1 MAVDV
6 KHNIAN
12 CKTCR
17 KDVPGHTKE
26 TLHSHIIP
34 KFNEPCKKVGMEMFT
49 HKSINYNIIVI
60 TDYLSD
66 NFEFEKIA
74 DMRASAVINISKI
87 CFSRLG
93 IPIYV
98 HSDNGVQFTA
108 R

>member
-1 MAVDV
+1 MAIDV
-6 KHNIAN
+6 KHNIAT

-17 KDVPGHTKE
+17 KYVPEHTKE

-34 KFNEPCKKVGMEMFT
+34 NEPCKKVGMEMFT

-74 DMRASAVINISKI
+74 DMRASAVINISNI
-87 CFSRLG
+87 CLSRLG